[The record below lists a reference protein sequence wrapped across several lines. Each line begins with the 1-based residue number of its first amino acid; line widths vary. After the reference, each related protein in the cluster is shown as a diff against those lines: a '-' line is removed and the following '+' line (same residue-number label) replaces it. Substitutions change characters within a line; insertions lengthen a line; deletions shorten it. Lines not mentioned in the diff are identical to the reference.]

1 METTIST
8 NVSQADLR
16 ELAFRDLEHSLATLR
31 KGTEHLDR
39 NSPLVRHMIG
49 AIVNAE
55 SSLKIIVMTSS
66 GEIKALPGP
75 LHGEDDTD
83 FEAGGAVPVEATTV
97 ATNDQTNG
105 NGAHANNGNESST
118 TAVTTETPGPAR
130 YAVAHAQVRNQ
141 CEARD
146 LGCTHK
152 RINGNSNGRHQ
163 QLCPFFQTGRLLDAG
178 YEIDTVEDYVKAL
191 KKEYGKLP
199 YKSVENMK
207 SKIDLE
213 HGSYRKVLLSVR
225 RGRKARSTGKTKK
238 AAKAKRAG

>member
-8 NVSQADLR
+8 NVSPADLR

-31 KGTEHLDR
+31 KSTEHLNR

-49 AIVNAE
+49 AIMNAE
-55 SSLKIIVMTSS
+55 SAVKIIVMTS
-66 GEIKALPGP
+66 GDEIKALPGP
-75 LHGEDDTD
+75 RHGEDVAD
-83 FEAGGAVPVEATTV
+83 FDAGGAVPIEATTV
-97 ATNDQTNG
+97 STNSNGDGHDSNG
-105 NGAHANNGNESST
+105 NGA
-118 TAVTTETPGPAR
+118 TATDAQDAEKSEGPAP

-141 CEARD
+141 CEARS
-146 LGCTHK
+146 LGCTRK

-163 QLCPFFQTGRLLDAG
+163 QLCPFFQTGRLLEAG

-207 SKIDLE
+207 NKIDLE

-225 RGRKARSTGKTKK
+225 RGLKARNGSKTTKK
-238 AAKAKRAG
+238 AAKTKAS

>member
-1 METTIST
+1 METTINT
-8 NVSQADLR
+8 NVSPADLR

-31 KGTEHLDR
+31 KGTEHMDR

-49 AIVNAE
+49 AIINAE
-55 SSLKIIVMTSS
+55 SSLKIIVTTSN

-75 LHGEDDTD
+75 LHGEADTD
-83 FEAGGAVPVEATTV
+83 FDAGDAVPVEATTV
-97 ATNDQTNG
+97 QTNG
-105 NGAHANNGNESST
+105 NGEHADNGNGST
-118 TAVTTETPGPAR
+118 TTDVTSKAPGPAP

-141 CEARD
+141 CEGRS

-163 QLCPFFQTGRLLDAG
+163 QLCPFFQTGRLLEAG

-199 YKSVENMK
+199 YKSIENMK
-207 SKIDLE
+207 SQIDLK

-225 RGRKARSTGKTKK
+225 RGLKARNGGKPTTKK
-238 AAKAKRAG
+238 VTKKKAG